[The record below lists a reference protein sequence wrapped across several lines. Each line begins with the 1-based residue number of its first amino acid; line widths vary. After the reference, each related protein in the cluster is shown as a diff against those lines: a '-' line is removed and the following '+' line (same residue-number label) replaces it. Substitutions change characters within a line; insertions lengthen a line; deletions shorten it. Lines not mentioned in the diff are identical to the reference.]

1 MIHADYRYT
10 LPVSPAEAF
19 AYLSNPANDTQW
31 QSSCNAVELLAPK
44 PLPDIGCRYT
54 IVFNFL
60 SRKMNFVAEITERK
74 PDSEYAFKVLEGP
87 FYYEG
92 RYNFRPHTDGV
103 EVHWQFGAE
112 PGKFFGIIPSSILR
126 KVLISQ
132 IENDVVTLR
141 KQFVSLQPA

>member
-19 AYLSNPANDTQW
+19 AYLSNPANDAQW
-31 QSSCNAVELLAPK
+31 QSSCSAVELLAPQ
-44 PLPDIGCRYT
+44 PDVGCRYT

-60 SRKMNFVAEITERK
+60 TRKMNFLAEIIEST
-74 PDSEYAFKVLEGP
+74 PDCEYAFKVIEGP

-92 RYNFRPHTDGV
+92 RYTLRPHLAGV
-103 EVHWQFGAE
+103 EVHWQFAAE
-112 PGKFFGIIPSSILR
+112 PGKFFGIIPATILR

-132 IENDVVTLR
+132 IESDVVKLR
-141 KQFVSLQPA
+141 KQLTVSQTD

>member
-19 AYLSNPANDTQW
+19 AYLSNPANDAQW
-31 QSSCNAVELLAPK
+31 QSSCSAVELLAPQ
-44 PLPDIGCRYT
+44 PDVGCRYK

-60 SRKMNFVAEITERK
+60 SRKMNFLAEIIERT
-74 PDSEYAFKVLEGP
+74 PDREYAFKVIDGP

-92 RYNFRPHTDGV
+92 RYTLRPHQDGV
-103 EVHWQFGAE
+103 EIYWQFVAE
-112 PGKFFGIIPSSILR
+112 PGKFFGIVPATILR

-132 IENDVVTLR
+132 IESDVVKLR
-141 KQFVSLQPA
+141 KQLPVLQRD